1 MTDNLDMFKKIVFS
15 IPSLKKI
22 LTASLTLSILFSS
35 LVFVGFKLFTTLQ
48 PPLHSIMLMAIFAF
62 ALPAFL
68 SGELLHRFIP
78 DYPRKWGYF
87 LALSNM
93 TLLFLYG
100 TILTG
105 ADNFT
110 NAWHIFWL
118 ALSTSY
124 LSHLLV
130 LLLTVG
136 DKYITRLT
144 LLSLIQPLS
153 ILVAFHVFLGSRLQ
167 ISLIDYAS
175 GIMVLGVSA
184 LLVLAAIGVAEYL
197 LRANLENASVLQ
209 LTAGLIQKRQEALD
223 LGYPTK
229 PDVQTL
235 QIENQV
241 GKTTLLTPWIHPGP
255 LEGFGG
261 GRITSDIIE
270 KLNKEDEGFFFHVP
284 STHKSD
290 PANPEAY
297 KKILK
302 ARKDPQKIKK
312 ASKLVEKDYEKVK
325 FYGRKVGSKK
335 LVYMDA
341 EWDDYR
347 TAIFREIIDPEKVLL
362 VDLHCHDRKEEERPE
377 VFYDTDEAR
386 YLRNSLKDFI
396 QILDRQKEYKYK
408 AGFSTETT
416 HKSLFSLVEKVD
428 GQKTLI
434 FGLEGN
440 GTSQSVRKTKKQY
453 EKEYDKVI
461 VFSTDT
467 HQSIHDLFA
476 EKQVNISRIKQTVQ
490 KAEKNLSEASLGLTN
505 NKSNTIKLLKEDYS
519 GLIFSV
525 NILVRLIIFLLAV
538 VYIWLII
545 WVFF

>member
-48 PPLHSIMLMAIFAF
+48 LPLHSIMLMAIFAF

-124 LSHLLV
+124 LSNLLV

>member
-124 LSHLLV
+124 LSNLLV